1 MLLDV
6 MSGMPV
12 SVMVATAGRMPHIQ
26 TSQNIY
32 VADFLPGRQAA
43 RRSAIVACNGGNGM
57 VYQSLAEG
65 TPVLGFPFNM
75 DQYYVME
82 AAERKGAGRLIRSGT
97 ITDKKAKAVV
107 KEMLDNHSYRTAAK
121 QMQNRIQ
128 AIDAKKEFEKVLNT
142 ILQLNNSEILF
153 VKQAV
158 L

>member
-1 MLLDV
+1 
-6 MSGMPV
+6 
-12 SVMVATAGRMPHIQ
+12 
-26 TSQNIY
+26 
-32 VADFLPGRQAA
+32 
-43 RRSAIVACNGGNGM
+43 M

-128 AIDAKKEFEKVLNT
+128 AIDAKKEFENVLN
-142 ILQLNNSEILF
+142 EICN
-153 VKQAV
+153 
-158 L
+158 